1 MNTVSR
7 YMENWAFS
15 IGVLAGALVVGVV
28 VHWLVVRV
36 VSRFARRGSESLEA
50 SLLRHGRGP
59 SRVLF
64 PLMFLYLSLPAL
76 ELPPKADTSIGSL
89 VSALLIGS
97 GAWLLVRL
105 TNVLEDM
112 VLERYDI
119 TRKDNLQARK
129 VYTQFRIIKKVI
141 IVTVV
146 VVAAASVLM
155 GFEKFR
161 RLGTGLLAS
170 AGVAGLVV
178 GLAAKSTLG
187 NLLAGIQIAVS
198 QPIRLDDVVIVEG
211 EWGWIEEIAL
221 TYVVVRIWDLR
232 RLVLPI
238 SYFIEKPF
246 QNWTRVSANLL
257 GTVYLYMDYT
267 VPVEEVRR
275 ELKRILEAS
284 PLWDRKAWTLQVT
297 DATDRA
303 VVVRALMSAT
313 DSTNAWNLRCEV
325 REKLISFVQE
335 KYPHALPK
343 MRAAVQE
350 APRTEA
356 AESDA

>member
-1 MNTVSR
+1 MDTVLR
-7 YMENWAFS
+7 HMESWAFS
-15 IGVLAGALVVGVV
+15 IGVLVSAIVVGVV
-28 VHWLVVRV
+28 VHWLVARL

-76 ELPPKADTSIGSL
+76 ELPPKVDASISGL

-97 GAWLLVRL
+97 AAWLLIRM
-105 TNVLEDM
+105 TDVLQDM
-112 VLERYDI
+112 VLEKYDI

-141 IVTVV
+141 IVAVV
-146 VVAAASVLM
+146 VVAVSSVLM

-211 EWGWIEEIAL
+211 EWGRIEEIAL

-246 QNWTRVSANLL
+246 QNWTRVSADLL
-257 GTVYLYMDYT
+257 GTVYLYLDYT
-267 VPVEEVRR
+267 VPVEEVRQ
-275 ELKRILEAS
+275 ELKRILDAS
-284 PLWDRKAWTLQVT
+284 PLWDGKAWGLQVT

-303 VVVRALMSAT
+303 VVVRALMSAA
-313 DSTNAWNLRCEV
+313 DSANAWNLRCEV
-325 REKLISFVQE
+325 REKLIAFVQG

-343 MRAAVQE
+343 MRAAFQK
-350 APRTEA
+350 APGAEA